1 MAKKR
6 PPVADDDTPEQSA
19 TKKERADLEKLHA
32 EAIREYKLD
41 IEADSENRKG
51 YEADMLFTLKPG
63 EQWIKQD
70 KDDRGKD
77 RPMYEFNELRIKC
90 KSTINHIRANRP
102 QAKFSGTED
111 GDKELAEIK
120 QGIFLNIWNNSDGDS
135 VTDYA
140 AIHQVVG
147 GYGAIRVDTEYD
159 EMSVS
164 EQNIKIN
171 SVINPLCVLADRN
184 ARDEMKRSAKRWY
197 VFSKMPNAEFDAK
210 YPKADRV
217 SFEMDEELEGG
228 LDDEDH
234 TWVAEYWVKKPVTR
248 HLCLLSNGKTI
259 DKNATDKE
267 GNPLNAELPE
277 GVTVVKERKARGHK
291 ICQYIISG
299 SAVLEGPNEWA
310 GSHFPFVPV
319 YGEYMVVAGKI
330 VWYGLPRFS
339 KDAQRAHNWAMTSLY
354 ERTASASN
362 AQWMATAKQA
372 LGHTDKWAEA
382 HKKNFPFMLY
392 NTDPEAPGPPQ
403 RIGGA
408 DVPVAFIQAAQMSAA
423 ALNNTTGITLANEG
437 RVSNETSGR
446 AIRARQDEGMVATY
460 NFGDNM
466 AKAHKRIAE
475 IVIDLMPKI
484 IDTPRSLRILGKD
497 GSEKYIRVNEPDAT
511 GKILNDLS
519 QGKIDLVVTTGPSFA
534 TQRQEAA
541 EFYTTFSQAN
551 PVVAAV
557 AADLIVKAQ
566 DYPMSDAIAE
576 RLRMGLPPAIQQ
588 ALNQDKPLPPE
599 AQAALQQAELAMQQ
613 VQEQGQLVQQ
623 AMGEAQTEKAGADKA
638 KADVQIAIA
647 NLKVEEAQLQV
658 QVANFKT
665 LVAQTESKMASA
677 NQAKDG
683 EVEKATLSA
692 QLDTA
697 LGQITQQAAQLFQQY
712 ASQLAQMHG
721 QALSTAQPQ
730 VVVANKPMRRV
741 VRAKKVGGEWLA
753 EVSEADAEPAA
764 A

>member
-1 MAKKR
+1 MAKRK
-6 PPVADDDTPEQSA
+6 PPAVADDDTPEA
-19 TKKERADLEKLHA
+19 KERASLKALHA

-63 EQWIKQD
+63 EQWLKQD
-70 KDDRGKD
+70 KDDRGKE

-147 GYGAIRVDTEYD
+147 GYGAIRIDTEYD

-164 EQNIKIN
+164 EQNIKVN

-184 ARDEMKRSAKRWY
+184 ARDEMKRKAKRWY

-217 SFEMDEELEGG
+217 SFEMDQELESD
-228 LDDEDH
+228 LNDDDH

-259 DKNATDKE
+259 DKNAVDRDGK
-267 GNPLNAELPE
+267 PLNAELPPD
-277 GVTVVKERKARGHK
+277 VTVVDERKARGHK
-291 ICQYIISG
+291 ICQYLISG
-299 SAVLEGPNEWA
+299 NAVLEGPNEWA
-310 GSHFPFVPV
+310 GQHFPFVPV
-319 YGEYMVVAGKI
+319 YGEYMVVDGKI

-354 ERTASASN
+354 ERIASSTN

-372 LGHTDKWAEA
+372 LGHTAQWAEA

-392 NTDPEAPGPPQ
+392 NTDPDAPGPPQ

-408 DVPVAFIQAAQMSAA
+408 DMPVAQVQAAQMSAA

-475 IVIDLMPKI
+475 IVLDLIPKI
-484 IDTPRSLRILGKD
+484 YDTQRNLRILGKD
-497 GSEKYIRVNEPDAT
+497 GSEKYIRVNQPDAT
-511 GKILNDLS
+511 GKIMNDLS
-519 QGKIDLVVTTGPSFA
+519 QGKCDIVVTTGPSFA

-588 ALNQDKPLPPE
+588 AINQDKPLPPE

-613 VQEQGQLVQQ
+613 VQEMGQQVQQ
-623 AMGEAQTEKAGADKA
+623 ASQEAQTEKAGADKA

-647 NLKVEEAQLQV
+647 NLRTEEAKLAKD
-658 QVANFKT
+658 VADFKT
-665 LVAQTESKMASA
+665 FVVEQELKLAQAGNT
-677 NQAKDG
+677 KDG

-692 QLDTA
+692 QLDSA
-697 LGQITQQAAQLFQQY
+697 LADITQQGAQLFQKY
-712 ASQLAQMHG
+712 ASELAQMHG

-730 VVVANKPMRRV
+730 VVVANQPMRKR
-741 VRAKKVGGEWLA
+741 VRAKKVAGEWLA
-753 EVSEADAEPAA
+753 EVEEVGAEPAA